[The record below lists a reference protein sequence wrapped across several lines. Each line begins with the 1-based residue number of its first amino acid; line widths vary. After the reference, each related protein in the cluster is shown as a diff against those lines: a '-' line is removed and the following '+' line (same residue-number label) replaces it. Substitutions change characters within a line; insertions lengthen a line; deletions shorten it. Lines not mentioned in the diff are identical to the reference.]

1 MRRGGKPHWPE
12 AGDTARKTAD
22 GSAVGP
28 PSEGFEDLLAPPAT
42 TLEPPAGSPPFET
55 PLETGYK
62 LEAGVAGC
70 SSVVLGGSPSCA
82 AAAPPVGRAPLSEW
96 SASTICMESLFIGGG
111 GRGW

>member
-1 MRRGGKPHWPE
+1 MRRGGRPE
-12 AGDTARKTAD
+12 AGDTARRTAD

-28 PSEGFEDLLAPPAT
+28 PSEGFEDLLALPAT

-55 PLETGYK
+55 GYK

-70 SSVVLGGSPSCA
+70 SRVVLGGSPSCA

>member
-1 MRRGGKPHWPE
+1 MRRGGRPE
-12 AGDTARKTAD
+12 AGDTARRTAD
-22 GSAVGP
+22 GSAVG

-55 PLETGYK
+55 GYK
-62 LEAGVAGC
+62 LEAGVDGC
-70 SSVVLGGSPSCA
+70 SRVVLGGSPSCA